1 MSVGV
6 YPPKVS
12 ALFGGLSEAIS
23 FKEQFLQE
31 LQVCVHFWTLT
42 CGSNVYVRM
51 CVCGPGHSELS
62 NSPTCDIVEAHCYVV
77 ITSQS
82 ILMSIYVAESIN
94 QTTDCRTFWP
104 RRPLSTAFKT
114 D

>member
-42 CGSNVYVRM
+42 CGGDVYVCMWTRAL
-51 CVCGPGHSELS
+51 GTEHLS
-62 NSPTCDIVEAHCYVV
+62 HPVPCTCDIVEAHCYIV
-77 ITSQS
+77 ITSES
-82 ILMSIYVAESIN
+82 ILMSKYVAESIN
-94 QTTDCRTFWP
+94 QTTDCRTF
-104 RRPLSTAFKT
+104 
-114 D
+114 